1 MAECRYLGGEASIS
15 RVYSV
20 ERAHWIHS
28 HSHKPRAFRQ
38 SLSTIVSFSG
48 PLDPTLVIRMLTGSY
63 SSALVLISLCVAILA
78 SYTAL
83 DMTGRIATAKGR
95 AVPLWMVGGALAMGI
110 GIWSM
115 HFIGMLA
122 FSLPVDLGYDI
133 GLTAFSLL
141 IAVLS
146 SGFAL
151 WLVNQPQLPA
161 WQLALG
167 ALIMGTGIAC
177 MHYTGMAALRM
188 LPGIDYDPALFSAS
202 LAIAVGASAAAL
214 WIAFRLRLHTPY
226 VRQIRGLAAML
237 MGFAIVGMHYT
248 GMAAANFPQGSYCG
262 ALANGLQGNGLVYLV
277 LITTLAVLAV
287 ALLTSVLDAR
297 MESRTA
303 ALAHSLTLAN
313 QELTQLALHD
323 TLTGLPNR
331 TLLADRIDQAI
342 GKVAEQGGCFA
353 LMFID
358 LDGFKP
364 VNDAFGHHVGDLLL
378 KAVASR
384 LRGHLHSQDTLAR
397 IGGDEFV
404 LLVELREPEDAMDVA
419 VKQVNLVSRAF
430 CVAEHELQLT
440 ASLGIV
446 LYPGNGH
453 DQLELLRNADAA
465 MYHAKSVGKN
475 GYSFFDASMNSNARQ
490 QLQLLQDLRV
500 ALEQR
505 QFRLHYQPKFDAQAC
520 VAIGAEALLRWEH
533 PVHGLI
539 PPDRFIGLAEKTG
552 LIIAV
557 GEWVLDEACRQ
568 MRLWLD
574 EGYAGWRIAVNL
586 SAIQFCHAGL
596 VDSVARALQANG
608 LPANRLTLEITESTA
623 MHDADVSLNV
633 LQRLAD
639 MGVDLSIDDFGTGYS
654 SLMYLKRLPANEL
667 KIDRGFVRDLEQD
680 SDDAAIIT
688 AIVALGQALG
698 LRIVAEGVETEGQQ
712 AFLTHLGCDA
722 LQGYLLGQ
730 PVPPD
735 QFMANLQAWHLQ
747 RALAI

>member
-1 MAECRYLGGEASIS
+1 
-15 RVYSV
+15 
-20 ERAHWIHS
+20 
-28 HSHKPRAFRQ
+28 
-38 SLSTIVSFSG
+38 
-48 PLDPTLVIRMLTGSY
+48 MLTGSY
-63 SSALVLISLCVAILA
+63 SSSLVLISLCVAILA

-83 DMTGRIATAKGR
+83 DLTGRIATAKGR
-95 AVPLWMVGGALAMGI
+95 AAYLWMGGGALAMGI
-110 GIWSM
+110 GVWSM

-122 FSLPVDLGYDI
+122 FSLPIDLGYDLA
-133 GLTAFSLL
+133 LTAFSLL

-151 WLVNQPQLPA
+151 WLVSQPSLPCLQLGF
-161 WQLALG
+161 G
-167 ALIMGTGIAC
+167 ALIMGAGIAC

-188 LPGIDYDPALFSAS
+188 LPGIDYDPTLFGAS
-202 LAIAVGASAAAL
+202 LLIAVGASAAAL
-214 WIAFRLRLHTPY
+214 WIAFRLRKHTPY
-226 VRQIRGLAAML
+226 VRQIRGLAAVV

-248 GMAAANFPQGSYCG
+248 GMAAANFPEGSFCG
-262 ALANGLQGNGLVYLV
+262 ALAGGLQGDSLVYLV

-297 MESRTA
+297 LEARTA
-303 ALAHSLTLAN
+303 ELARSLTLAN

-323 TLTGLPNR
+323 TLTDLPNR
-331 TLLADRIDQAI
+331 TLLADRIEQAI
-342 GKVAEQGGCFA
+342 AKVAEQGGCFA

-364 VNDAFGHHVGDLLL
+364 VNDAFGHHIGDLLL
-378 KAVASR
+378 KAVAGR

-404 LLVELREPEDAMDVA
+404 LLVELQEPNDAMDVA
-419 VKQVNLVSRAF
+419 VKQVNLVSRPF
-430 CVAEHELQLT
+430 RVAEHDLQLP

-446 LYPGNGH
+446 LYPGNGQ
-453 DQLELLRNADAA
+453 DQHELLRNADAA
-465 MYHAKSVGKN
+465 MYHAKSAGKN
-475 GYSFFDASMNSNARQ
+475 GYSFFDVSMNSNARQ
-490 QLQLLQDLRV
+490 QLQLLQDLRQ

-520 VAIGAEALLRWEH
+520 QPIGAEALLRWEH
-533 PVHGLI
+533 PQQGLLL
-539 PPDRFIGLAEKTG
+539 PDRFIGLAEKTG
-552 LIIAV
+552 LIIPI

-568 MRLWLD
+568 MRQWLD
-574 EGYAGWRIAVNL
+574 QGHQGWRMAVNL

-596 VDSVARALQANG
+596 VESVARALQQNG
-608 LPANRLTLEITESTA
+608 LPANCLTLEITETTA
-623 MHDADVSLNV
+623 MHDADASLTV
-633 LQRLAD
+633 LQRLSD

-680 SDDAAIIT
+680 SDDAAIVS

-698 LRIVAEGVETEGQQ
+698 LRIVAEGVETDKQQ
-712 AFLTHLGCDA
+712 DFLTRLGCDS

-730 PVPPD
+730 PVPAE
-735 QFMANLQAWHLQ
+735 QFMDKLQALHQ
-747 RALAI
+747 EKSAVI

>member
-1 MAECRYLGGEASIS
+1 
-15 RVYSV
+15 
-20 ERAHWIHS
+20 
-28 HSHKPRAFRQ
+28 
-38 SLSTIVSFSG
+38 
-48 PLDPTLVIRMLTGSY
+48 MLTGSY
-63 SSALVLISLCVAILA
+63 SSSLVLISLCVAILA

-83 DMTGRIATAKGR
+83 DLTGRIATAKGR
-95 AVPLWMVGGALAMGI
+95 AMHLWMGGGALAMGI
-110 GIWSM
+110 GVWSM

-122 FSLPVDLGYDI
+122 FSLPIDLGYDL

-151 WLVNQPQLPA
+151 WLVSQPSLPWLQLGF
-161 WQLALG
+161 G
-167 ALIMGTGIAC
+167 ALIMGAGISC

-188 LPGIDYDPALFSAS
+188 LPGIDYDPTLFGAS
-202 LAIAVGASAAAL
+202 LLIAVGASAAAL
-214 WIAFRLRLHTPY
+214 WIAFRLRRHTPY
-226 VRQIRGLAAML
+226 VRQIRGLAAVI
-237 MGFAIVGMHYT
+237 MGVAIVGMHYT
-248 GMAAANFPQGSYCG
+248 GMAAANFPAGSFCG
-262 ALANGLQGNGLVYLV
+262 ALGGGLQGDGLVYLV

-297 MESRTA
+297 LEARTA
-303 ALAHSLTLAN
+303 ELARSLTLAN

-323 TLTGLPNR
+323 TLTDLPNR
-331 TLLADRIDQAI
+331 TLLADRIEQAI

-378 KAVASR
+378 KAVAGR

-404 LLVELREPEDAMDVA
+404 LLVELREPNDAMDVA
-419 VKQVNLVSRAF
+419 VKQVNLVSRPF
-430 CVAEHELQLT
+430 RVAEHDLQLT

-446 LYPGNGH
+446 LYPGNGL
-453 DQLELLRNADAA
+453 DQHELLRNADAA
-465 MYHAKSVGKN
+465 MYHAKSAGKN
-475 GYSFFDASMNSNARQ
+475 GYSFFDVSMNSNARQ
-490 QLQLLQDLRV
+490 QLQLLQDLRQ
-500 ALEQR
+500 ALEQG

-520 VAIGAEALLRWEH
+520 QPIGAEALLRWEH
-533 PVHGLI
+533 PQQGLLL
-539 PPDRFIGLAEKTG
+539 PDRFIGLAEKTG
-552 LIIAV
+552 LIIPI

-568 MRLWLD
+568 MRQWLD
-574 EGYAGWRIAVNL
+574 QGHLGWRMAVNL

-596 VDSVARALQANG
+596 VESVARALSENG
-608 LPANRLTLEITESTA
+608 LPANCLTLEITETTA
-623 MHDADVSLNV
+623 MHDADASLTV
-633 LQRLAD
+633 LQRLSD

-680 SDDAAIIT
+680 SDDAAIVS

-698 LRIVAEGVETEGQQ
+698 LRIVAEGVETDKQQ
-712 AFLTHLGCDA
+712 DFLTRLGCDS

-730 PVPPD
+730 PVPAE
-735 QFMANLQAWHLQ
+735 QFMGNLQSLRQ
-747 RALAI
+747 EPEVPV

>member
-1 MAECRYLGGEASIS
+1 
-15 RVYSV
+15 
-20 ERAHWIHS
+20 
-28 HSHKPRAFRQ
+28 
-38 SLSTIVSFSG
+38 
-48 PLDPTLVIRMLTGSY
+48 MLIGSY
-63 SSALVLISLCVAILA
+63 SSSLVLISLCVAILA

-83 DMTGRIATAKGR
+83 DLTGRIATAKGR
-95 AVPLWMVGGALAMGI
+95 AACLWMGGGALAMGI
-110 GIWSM
+110 GVWSM

-122 FSLPVDLGYDI
+122 FSLPIDLGYDLA
-133 GLTAFSLL
+133 LTAFSLL

-151 WLVNQPQLPA
+151 WLVSQPSLPA
-161 WQLALG
+161 LQLGVG
-167 ALIMGTGIAC
+167 ALVMGAGIAC

-188 LPGIDYDPALFSAS
+188 LPGIDYDPTLFGAS
-202 LAIAVGASAAAL
+202 LLIAVGASATAL
-214 WIAFRLRLHTPY
+214 WIAFRLRKHTPY
-226 VRQIRGLAAML
+226 VRQIRGLAAVV

-248 GMAAANFPQGSYCG
+248 GMAAANFPEGSFCG
-262 ALANGLQGNGLVYLV
+262 ALGGGLQGDSLVYLV

-297 MESRTA
+297 LEARTA
-303 ALAHSLTLAN
+303 ELARSLTLAN

-323 TLTGLPNR
+323 TLTDLPNR
-331 TLLADRIDQAI
+331 TLLADRIEQAI
-342 GKVAEQGGCFA
+342 AKVAEQGGCFA

-364 VNDAFGHHVGDLLL
+364 VNDAFGHHIGDLLL
-378 KAVASR
+378 KAVAAR

-404 LLVELREPEDAMDVA
+404 LLVELQEPNDAMDVA
-419 VKQVNLVSRAF
+419 VKQVNLVSRPF
-430 CVAEHELQLT
+430 RVAEHDLQLS

-446 LYPGNGH
+446 LYPGNGQ
-453 DQLELLRNADAA
+453 DQHELLRNADAA
-465 MYHAKSVGKN
+465 MYHAKSAGKN
-475 GYSFFDASMNSNARQ
+475 GYSFFDVSMNSNARQ

-520 VAIGAEALLRWEH
+520 QPIGAEALLRWEH
-533 PVHGLI
+533 PQQGLLL
-539 PPDRFIGLAEKTG
+539 PDRFIGLAEKTG
-552 LIIAV
+552 LIIPI
-557 GEWVLDEACRQ
+557 GEWVLIEACRQ
-568 MRLWLD
+568 MRQWLD
-574 EGYAGWRIAVNL
+574 QGYHGWRMAVNL

-596 VDSVARALQANG
+596 VDSVARALQQNG
-608 LPANRLTLEITESTA
+608 LPANCLTLEITETTA
-623 MHDADVSLNV
+623 MHDADASLTV
-633 LQRLAD
+633 LQRLSD

-680 SDDAAIIT
+680 SDDAAIVS

-698 LRIVAEGVETEGQQ
+698 LRIVAEGVETDKQQ
-712 AFLTHLGCDA
+712 DFLTRLGCDS

-730 PVPPD
+730 PVPAE
-735 QFMANLQAWHLQ
+735 QFMDKLQAM
-747 RALAI
+747 APEFTAAG